1 MNKIEIPYL
10 NRFKLMLVMLTVLI
24 PLIGIIK
31 LSVLFLT
38 SVILYWIIDL
48 VLLVVLV
55 AIWYRF
61 AFKVPGVRCTAY
73 TWVEGGIT
81 KLQMKKDDE
90 VMDLTQVE
98 DIFMSEP
105 STIERLW
112 GQKSL
117 MLAIK
122 NAGQKVVMISLP
134 MDKDLDTR
142 DTVFYALFMHLRDN
156 NPQLIQEKD
165 IKGAPIEFWFRTKDE
180 KEEEY

>member
-1 MNKIEIPYL
+1 MNKIGIPYL

-24 PLIGIIK
+24 PLIAIVK
-31 LSVLFLT
+31 LSVMVLT
-38 SVILYWIIDL
+38 SVLLYWIVDL

-73 TWVEGGIT
+73 TWVEEGT
-81 KLQMKKDDE
+81 TRLQTKKDGE
-90 VMDLTQVE
+90 VMELTKVE

-122 NAGQKVVMISLP
+122 NGGQKVVMISLP
-134 MDKDLDTR
+134 MDKDLDLR

-156 NPQLIQEKD
+156 NPQLVQEKD
-165 IKGAPIEFWFRTKDE
+165 IKGQPIEFWYRIKDE
-180 KEEEY
+180 EEKEA